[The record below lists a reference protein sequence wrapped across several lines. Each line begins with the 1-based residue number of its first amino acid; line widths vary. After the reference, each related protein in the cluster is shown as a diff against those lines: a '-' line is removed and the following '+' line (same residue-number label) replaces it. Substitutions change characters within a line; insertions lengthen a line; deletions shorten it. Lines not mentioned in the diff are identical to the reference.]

1 MRRAGD
7 VRERVPDPYFPGAWP
22 TARLLVLFMVVNF
35 ADKAV
40 LGLAGPEIMDELGLT
55 RKQFGS
61 AQAAFFALFSLSAIG
76 VSLLTRRVRSSV
88 LLLAMALT
96 WSAAQLPMLWPSAGL
111 GVLIATRV
119 LLGAAE
125 GPAAPVAA
133 HHLYGW
139 FAQRDRTLPTAV
151 LLIGAAAGVALA
163 APVLT
168 WVIAAW
174 GWRWAFGT
182 VGLAGIGWAAVWA
195 LRGREGPL
203 APPVGAGPLPQRAGP
218 GGEAGGE
225 AAGAGDHGAV
235 AGDDGPPLGRILTS
249 PSVLAAG
256 FACFAVY
263 WQISAQLTWVPDYL
277 HTALGWSA
285 GATGLAVAAGSL
297 ANAAVLLTH
306 GLLARRA
313 GVRGARAGP
322 VPAGAGPGLLMVGAA
337 AAVAAFVV
345 GPPWLKV
352 AMMCGP
358 MALCAPMMTVGQTVC
373 ARISPAHRRGSVL
386 GVVVGVSSLGG
397 VVSPVV
403 LGRIVDGAPE
413 AVTGYGR
420 AWLLTALLLALAGTL
435 AALFL
440 RPERDADRLAV
451 PPEGIGRSAPR
462 VPDRR
467 PGPPHR
473 RGGEVHGPAHG
484 DQEPPDAAV

>member
-1 MRRAGD
+1 MVASKET
-7 VRERVPDPYFPGAWP
+7 VRDTHAPGAWP
-22 TARLLVLFMVVNF
+22 TARLLVLFMAVNF

-40 LGLAGPEIMDELGLT
+40 LGLAGPEIMNELGLT
-55 RKQFGS
+55 RRQFGS

-76 VSLLTRRVRSSV
+76 VSLLTRRIRSTV
-88 LLLAMALT
+88 LLLAMALA
-96 WSAAQLPMLWPSAGL
+96 WSAAQLPMLWPTAGL

-163 APVLT
+163 APALT
-168 WVIAAW
+168 WVIGAW

-182 VGLAGIGWAAVWA
+182 VGVAGLAWAAVWA
-195 LRGREGPL
+195 LRAHEGPL
-203 APPVGAGPLPQRAGP
+203 APLLGAPAPPRAGRDVD
-218 GGEAGGE
+218 
-225 AAGAGDHGAV
+225 AAGTSTADP
-235 AGDDGPPLGRILTS
+235 GPPLGRLLAS

-313 GVRGARAGP
+313 TARGGRPGAL
-322 VPAGAGPGLLMVGAA
+322 PAGSGAGLLMLGAA
-337 AAVAAFVV
+337 AAVAVFVT
-345 GPPWLKV
+345 GPPWLKLL
-352 AMMCGP
+352 MMCGP
-358 MALCAPMMTVGQTVC
+358 MALCAPMMTVGQTTC
-373 ARISPAHRRGSVL
+373 ARIAPAHRRGAVL
-386 GVVVGVSSLGG
+386 GIVVGLSSVGG
-397 VVSPVV
+397 VLSPVV
-403 LGRIVDGAPE
+403 LGRVVDGAPE
-413 AVTGYGR
+413 AATGYGR
-420 AWLLTALLLALAGTL
+420 AWLLTAALLALAGAL
-435 AALFL
+435 ATLFL
-440 RPERDADRLAV
+440 RPERDAHRLGV
-451 PPEGIGRSAPR
+451 P
-462 VPDRR
+462 
-467 PGPPHR
+467 
-473 RGGEVHGPAHG
+473 GEETP
-484 DQEPPDAAV
+484 